1 MNHLSTRITLRNNSL
16 GCGNFP
22 LRLPGLGRGLVL
34 THVLILHVLAG
45 PRMDLENEM
54 KECFDK

>member
-1 MNHLSTRITLRNNSL
+1 MNHLSTGITLRNNSL
-16 GCGNFP
+16 ECGNFP
-22 LRLPGLGRGLVL
+22 LRLSGLGRGLVL
-34 THVLILHVLAG
+34 TRVLILRVLAG

>member
-1 MNHLSTRITLRNNSL
+1 MNHLSTRITLSNNSS

-22 LRLPGLGRGLVL
+22 LRLGRGLVL
-34 THVLILHVLAG
+34 THDLILHVLAG